1 MTLMSDPTRN
11 GLPATEEWQAF
22 RREAEKH
29 QKDLERALRR
39 RMVHDPRASKARI
52 QNQGPSDLADEAFA
66 WVLSEWRSKPSATP
80 PEMWMRKRAL
90 QLLDESLDREALD
103 AESRAEER
111 SEELRLWKQELLGDD
126 EERAR
131 WRDIVHGS
139 SRERPAPFD
148 GLAADASVSRV
159 ESRLDEQDRMEDLD
173 QALARLPEMRRRI
186 VVHRFLD
193 ELSIDDI
200 AYLVDVPVNDVE
212 RELGEAVRVLRH
224 DLSAR

>member
-1 MTLMSDPTRN
+1 
-11 GLPATEEWQAF
+11 
-22 RREAEKH
+22 
-29 QKDLERALRR
+29 
-39 RMVHDPRASKARI
+39 
-52 QNQGPSDLADEAFA
+52 
-66 WVLSEWRSKPSATP
+66 
-80 PEMWMRKRAL
+80 MRKRAL

-139 SRERPAPFD
+139 RRERPAPFD

-159 ESRLDEQDRMEDLD
+159 ESRLDEQDRMDDLD